1 MRLCSAWHPLR
12 GPLVDWP
19 LALCDASS
27 VDFVHDTMAGDV
39 VDRDAAFENTQV
51 HYNSDQRWYYLPN
64 QLPLELLIF
73 KNADSEAM
81 SGVAPG
87 ECHESDWED
96 RIKAR

>member
-1 MRLCSAWHPLR
+1 
-12 GPLVDWP
+12 
-19 LALCDASS
+19 
-27 VDFVHDTMAGDV
+27 MAGDV
-39 VDRDAAFENTQV
+39 VDRDAVFENTQV

-64 QLPLELLIF
+64 QSPLELLIF

-96 RIKAR
+96 